1 MATISIE
8 SIVGKLKEIIDRNG
22 PSYLTDEPYK
32 VYLEMLNSGAG
43 KTEVVV
49 SFLAVLELM
58 RMGKVMV
65 EQESFDQDLDV
76 EVSENAD
83 LENIDLSDLVDE

>member
-1 MATISIE
+1 M
-8 SIVGKLKEIIDRNG
+8 V
-22 PSYLTDEPYK
+22 SYASTHRRFSFR
-32 VYLEMLNSGAG
+32 EMLDSGAG

-58 RMGKVMV
+58 RMGKVTV